1 MKSNSNSFHGRSVE
15 IQTHPL
21 VSSPSIDNIG
31 VAEHAAQEQLMMNI
45 SITTVDMKDED
56 PKQGNKEEDLLVLD
70 HNHQLVLKHQTALT
84 HELGKQLEQMQFEL
98 KEKTKIQKEDAR
110 YSLKLKS
117 ELQKE
122 QANQVRL
129 QKKLQDLTTAQVQT
143 VVKHNQ
149 VQEQL
154 EVNTKQSSEYS
165 EKKCKAEHSVSQF
178 QAELDNLMLLSLY
191 TKKDFEEVHSQ
202 LKTMKHVRNKEQAEK
217 SQAEKEKQKQDL
229 YVNVITKDLD
239 RLRQQKD
246 MHLCKIIALKEETRA
261 SNKSLSKINMDMEL
275 LLMTRKQLLCQWN
288 NSLLEMQKRDEPF
301 SAKQEAVFKDR
312 QQLILLD
319 EEIDKYNKSI
329 KAIEEQNQTM
339 ITELEWYRTDCA
351 AFTKRISEKRSQQKA
366 LQSRYREHEHLLE
379 QTSKSL
385 VVLKMNISTQQA
397 ELNNYS
403 KKMDKI
409 SSIRQELENKII
421 THMEQQLPHKN
432 KDEHSLIK
440 KTTSL
445 KTEKQSLLQ
454 HQESNIT
461 EIKLA
466 SHNANVLVGTLEL
479 TQQDLEEEIRQLNKH
494 LTIIR
499 TDILSHMKLL
509 KQKQGTITDYKN
521 KINKIVVSMAN
532 EDMSPL
538 ERKLHTITAQM
549 NALEVTL
556 GQDKQM
562 WMELQETAVRNML
575 KMEAYTREIF
585 TLQTENHAM
594 LHKKMRLESQVE
606 FEHQAETEMEKT
618 CKSLHQDK
626 LKLNTL
632 LSKNKVFNQ
641 EMEEENELME
651 TEFNQKLKEAYWETL
666 NLQIKKE
673 NIEEENEQIMESLM
687 QAEEHIMFWERKA
700 QIVQETQA
708 VVDSETNKDKISMM
722 NAEIR
727 RKEIQLSGLMK
738 QQKELVSESE
748 KVVERWGSNIQKRK
762 MKPRNSSKMQATK
775 TAISRLQRSIKE
787 AQKLVGDSVTT
798 INELQEVQ
806 TSLSNSLM
814 QRKQQVTKL
823 TNTSSILDSAIL
835 KLQHS
840 KDWEAESVRTLLS
853 RERKLREVMDK
864 RYKVSSTSQ
873 CVEAAL
879 ENLTKHLHKVGTI
892 SHRVCEEFPLHQEAL
907 HRLNLELA
915 PHIQQ

>member
-1 MKSNSNSFHGRSVE
+1 GCGRGENEAGGQTEVGKESNSNSFHGRSVE

-165 EKKCKAEHSVSQF
+165 EKKCKAEHSVTQF

-202 LKTMKHVRNKEQAEK
+202 LKTMKHVRHKEQAEK

-239 RLRQQKD
+239 RG
-246 MHLCKIIALKEETRA
+246 TRA

-351 AFTKRISEKRSQQKA
+351 ALTKRISEKRSQQKA

-509 KQKQGTITDYKN
+509 KQN
-521 KINKIVVSMAN
+521 MAN

-722 NAEIR
+722 KAEIR

-787 AQKLVGDSVTT
+787 AQKLVDDSVTT

-879 ENLTKHLHKVGTI
+879 DNLTKHLHKVGTI